1 MAEFILTEKAN
12 ENQKNLSTLTRLV
25 NQLSMVKW
33 LLLPNMIGIL
43 IAALL
48 PQFFLWY
55 LAKLTQCHSAAL
67 APLAETQCHLDFAEL
82 TQAIGLNTADMPVF
96 AVSISGLVFI
106 AFLGV
111 LVRMVTWAGF
121 ELPGQWS
128 TQNLHRAM
136 MRGIQQVRTT
146 YFDENPS
153 GRLITRI
160 VSDFDNIRGKC
171 IERLDDT
178 TNCLFEALAVGVIA
192 FIAHPIAGLGV
203 FPVMGCYLYLQW
215 YVAPIKSHGRSIR
228 SVRLGYALHRV
239 TDLIDGKEIFEIYGK
254 VDALTARIQRAYLA
268 LINQELVNGKL
279 NAWSNFI
286 TQNIGLSYS
295 LLVYTFV
302 ILALHDGEIS
312 IEVAAVILTAILSMN
327 AILSALSWHIN
338 FLGESASNVGR
349 AFELVDLI
357 PEAEEERVKANTAG
371 ENKKLPP
378 LDVGDIEFH
387 NYTMSYRRDS
397 ELILRD
403 LNVRFEKGLRIGIVG
418 RTGAGKSSLVQ
429 ALFRMV
435 YVHEGDISINGRSIF
450 DYSVDEVRSLFSVI
464 PQDPY
469 LFGGDV
475 RLNLQGFGQSFTD
488 DQLKA
493 ALEVVGLDLDLDH
506 RVVEGGSNLSLGQKQ
521 LLCFA
526 RLWLRRRPFILM
538 DEPTSAVDVITDH
551 KIQNLLH
558 NEFQDETVI
567 TIAHRVNTLSRYDKI
582 IEMANGRV
590 ISPQ

>member
-1 MAEFILTEKAN
+1 MSDFILAEKAN
-12 ENQKNLSTLTRLV
+12 ENQKNLSTLARLV
-25 NQLSMVKW
+25 NQLSIVKW
-33 LLLPNMIGIL
+33 LLVPNIIGIL

-55 LAKLTQCHSAAL
+55 LAKLTQCQTAITNGLSEGQCTL
-67 APLAETQCHLDFAEL
+67 AFAEL
-82 TQAIGLNTADMPVF
+82 AQSIGLNTLELPVI
-96 AVSISGLVFI
+96 AVSISGLVYI

-111 LVRMVTWAGF
+111 VVRMITWAGF

-128 TQNLHRAM
+128 TQVLHRSM

-171 IERLDDT
+171 IERLDDA

-192 FIAHPIAGLGV
+192 YIAHPVAGLGV
-203 FPVMGCYLYLQW
+203 FPVVACYLYLQW
-215 YVAPIKSHGRSIR
+215 YVAPIKSHGRSLR
-228 SVRLGYALHRV
+228 SVRLGYSLHRV
-239 TDLIDGKEIFEIYGK
+239 TDLIDGKEIFEIYSK
-254 VDALTARIQRAYLA
+254 VDALTNRIQRAYLG

-302 ILALHDGEIS
+302 ILSLQDGQIS
-312 IEVAAVILTAILSMN
+312 IEIAAVILTAVLSMN
-327 AILSALSWHIN
+327 TILSALSWHIN

-357 PEAEEERVKANTAG
+357 PEAEEERVALNNPQMEQG
-371 ENKKLPP
+371 NELNE
-378 LDVGDIEFH
+378 GDIEFK
-387 NYTMSYRRDS
+387 NYTMSYRK
-397 ELILRD
+397 EGEIILQD

-418 RTGAGKSSLVQ
+418 RTGAGKSSLIQ

-435 YVHEGDISINGRSIF
+435 YVHQGDITIDGRSIF
-450 DYSVDEVRSLFSVI
+450 DYSVDDVRALFSVI

-475 RLNLQGFGQSFTD
+475 RLNLQGFGQSFPD
-488 DQLKA
+488 AQLTS
-493 ALEVVGLDLDLDH
+493 ALNVVGLDLPLDH
-506 RVVEGGSNLSLGQKQ
+506 KVVEGGSNLSLGQKQ

-538 DEPTSAVDVITDH
+538 DEPTSAVDVITDQ
-551 KIQNLLH
+551 KIQDLLH
-558 NEFQDETVI
+558 NEFHDETVI

-582 IEMANGRV
+582 IEMANGKV
-590 ISPQ
+590 ISVR